1 VMTMAGFSDADAA
14 AVYRS
19 FSSFL
24 LGHLLLEV
32 SSMGVE
38 TGPVEEPDMSEVE
51 DLGGHPIVQRLEP
64 HLSEDHAGEDF
75 EEALEALLD
84 RIGLL
89 LPARRRG
96 VSGEA
101 AELTPNVRPSFVLI
115 AVYTV
120 NGWARQRLND
130 RPGPPTNG
138 SAAVRITRATAPG
151 RAPHGHPERCQTPV
165 RHGRLRVGRLQAAG
179 HRHPER
185 GSRPGP
191 AAQVRRHRA
200 AAGRGAGPPRGGA
213 AGARADHRRQHRRRH
228 RGPDIT
234 ESEHEVTLH
243 AERPVVDTEAVPVK
257 RVRLGKETVNDT
269 EDVQGEVRKEQIEYE
284 RPKT

>member
-1 VMTMAGFSDADAA
+1 MASLQRLAHGLRRIALAHPEVFPLVATRPPAAPWIRPPLRSLRWIESLLHVMTMAGFSDADAA

-38 TGPVEEPDMSEVE
+38 TGQVEEPDMSEVE
-51 DLGGHPIVQRLEP
+51 DLGGHPIAQRLEP

-84 RIGLL
+84 RIDLL

-120 NGWARQRLND
+120 NGCACQRLND
-130 RPGPPTNG
+130 RPG
-138 SAAVRITRATAPG
+138 R
-151 RAPHGHPERCQTPV
+151 
-165 RHGRLRVGRLQAAG
+165 
-179 HRHPER
+179 
-185 GSRPGP
+185 
-191 AAQVRRHRA
+191 
-200 AAGRGAGPPRGGA
+200 
-213 AGARADHRRQHRRRH
+213 
-228 RGPDIT
+228 
-234 ESEHEVTLH
+234 
-243 AERPVVDTEAVPVK
+243 
-257 RVRLGKETVNDT
+257 
-269 EDVQGEVRKEQIEYE
+269 
-284 RPKT
+284 